1 VTPNFALGANC
12 ALESAVVLVNKLVG
26 LDRTISENN
35 RPDAETLTKL
45 FNEYQAERKPRMIEA
60 FEASHLMTRLQAYDG
75 LINHFTMRVMVPL
88 LGQSTFADKLAELV
102 SGAPKF
108 DFLPVKYPSVAT
120 TYQWKDEIQA
130 EVARGSGKSAGKVQ
144 DSGPKH
150 PHVAF
155 WTLQVVA
162 FLTLFWMFIVRG
174 APGQPLPLDQ
184 AQQLGLPSLEV
195 NASQRHVQAG
205 LEL

>member
-1 VTPNFALGANC
+1 M
-12 ALESAVVLVNKLVG
+12 LVNKLVG
-26 LDRTISENN
+26 LNRTISENN
-35 RPDAETLTKL
+35 RPDAGTITKL

-130 EVARGSGKSAGKVQ
+130 EVARVSGQSRQEAMVFSGGQVPGSV
-144 DSGPKH
+144 PNH
-150 PHVAF
+150 PRVTF

-162 FLTLFWMFIVRG
+162 FLTLLWMFIVRS
-174 APGQPLPLDQ
+174 APEQPLPLDQ
-184 AQQLGLPSLEV
+184 IQQLGLPSLEV
-195 NASQRHVQAG
+195 NASQRHVLAG
-205 LEL
+205 IQP